1 MRGLYAFIPTHMKIT
16 LLGYGKM
23 GKEIEK
29 IALERKHEIIL
40 VIDIS
45 NQHEFTVENLKKS
58 DVAIDFSTPDTAYA
72 NILKCFEAGI
82 PVVCGT
88 TGWLH
93 KLDDIRERCTGN
105 KQAFFYASNFSVG
118 VNVFFAINK
127 ILAGLMNQLP
137 DYDASMK
144 EIHHIHKLDAPSG
157 TAITL
162 ANDLIAQVDRKK
174 QWELDHASSIDSL
187 KITAVRE
194 NEVPGTHI
202 ITWDSP
208 VDRIEIMHEAKSR
221 KGFALGAVLAAE
233 FIKNKKGVYSMED
246 MLKLQ

>member
-1 MRGLYAFIPTHMKIT
+1 MKIA

-29 IALERKHEIIL
+29 TALERNHKISL

-45 NQHEFTVENLKKS
+45 NQEELTIENLRKA
-58 DVAIDFSTPDTAYA
+58 DVAIDFSTPGSAFQ
-72 NILKCFEAGI
+72 NILVCFEARI
-82 PVVCGT
+82 PIVCGT
-88 TGWLH
+88 TGWHDRLNE
-93 KLDDIRERCTGN
+93 IVERC
-105 KQAFFYASNFSVG
+105 KQQGSTFFFASNFSLG
-118 VNVFFAINK
+118 VNIFFALNRN
-127 ILAGLMNQLP
+127 LARIMDSMP
-137 DYDASMK
+137 DYDASIR

-162 ANDLIAQVDRKK
+162 ANDLIACVGRKEK
-174 QWELDHASSIDSL
+174 WELNRRSDDSSVD
-187 KITAVRE
+187 ITAVRE

-208 VDRIEIMHEAKSR
+208 VDRIEISHEAKSR

-233 FIKNKKGVYSMED
+233 FIRNKKGVYSMQD
-246 MLKLQ
+246 LIKL